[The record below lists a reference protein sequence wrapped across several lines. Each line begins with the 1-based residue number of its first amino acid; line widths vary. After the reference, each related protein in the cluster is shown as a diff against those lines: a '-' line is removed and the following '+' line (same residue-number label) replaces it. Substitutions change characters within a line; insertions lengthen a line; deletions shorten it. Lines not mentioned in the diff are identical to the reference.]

1 MNRRS
6 WLGTALVALLA
17 VVAGVLV
24 LATDALHS
32 TELRT
37 VDARFSVRGP
47 QAPPKDVIVVGLD
60 KRTIEAGEDGKYPI
74 DRARHAAVI
83 DALKHAGAKVIAYDI
98 EFSTPGPDKKSDA
111 ALAKSIASTPNLVL
125 ATTGPTLYFSP
136 EKAANGNLKADSD
149 GRVRQMPGAG
159 SFSLAAADEYLG
171 HPVRGPSGALIDFPG
186 GSGSVRQISF
196 ADG

>member
-111 ALAKSIASTPNLVL
+111 ALAKCDRPTRRAGDHRPKARRCTSARRRPP
-125 ATTGPTLYFSP
+125 TGT
-136 EKAANGNLKADSD
+136 
-149 GRVRQMPGAG
+149 
-159 SFSLAAADEYLG
+159 
-171 HPVRGPSGALIDFPG
+171 
-186 GSGSVRQISF
+186 
-196 ADG
+196 